1 MYEMRRKD
9 RQIPNEEAI
18 ALLKQQQYGV
28 LSTMGRDGYPY
39 GVPLSFVYEDPG
51 LITFHC
57 AVEGHKIDNLAYCS
71 KACFTVVGPTEPLPE
86 QFSTRY
92 ISAIC
97 FGTLREL
104 TGEEKVQGLLKFGTK
119 YAPQFLEK
127 GAKYTQAAKDRTR
140 VYEMQVEQLTGKARR

>member
-39 GVPLSFVYEDPG
+39 GVPISFVYEDPG

-71 KACFTVVGPTEPLPE
+71 KACFTSLCR
-86 QFSTRY
+86 SN
-92 ISAIC
+92 SAPGIFPPFVLVPC
-97 FGTLREL
+97 GNS
-104 TGEEKVQGLLKFGTK
+104 
-119 YAPQFLEK
+119 P
-127 GAKYTQAAKDRTR
+127 
-140 VYEMQVEQLTGKARR
+140 GKKRFRAF